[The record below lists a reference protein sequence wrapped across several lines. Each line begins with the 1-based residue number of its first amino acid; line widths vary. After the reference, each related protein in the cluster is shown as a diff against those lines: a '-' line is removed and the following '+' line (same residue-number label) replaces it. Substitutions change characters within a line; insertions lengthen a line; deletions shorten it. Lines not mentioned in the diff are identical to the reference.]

1 MGHELR
7 SKPGHLVW
15 RAYQLTWQIFA
26 EEAGPLDITPVQ
38 EALLLVLSSRTNIDQ
53 KTLAELVA
61 LDKSTAGNVIDRLEK
76 RGLIARVEN
85 NRDRRALLV
94 SLTHRGKRLS
104 DKLRPIAQRAAERL
118 LGPLSP
124 LERGEFIRLLRKI
137 TGLADQFDQIS
148 TTPPAANRLD
158 GKQILCVGLSD
169 PFGQTII
176 QRLQLDGA
184 KVIELPSPNVDIGA
198 GSPFAESL
206 RKSLE
211 KNGGIET
218 LVNGGNLQPDFVQIA
233 PDCAYSQIQR
243 ISNGRWLTVER
254 VLPYF
259 LDRGYGR
266 VINLGL
272 FPRTGIIGRHHSAVA
287 AANAS
292 IVSVSKQLSEDY
304 RHCGISSNS
313 ILPRLDCEPSELV
326 SEPRCS
332 RFVDVSPLDAA
343 LTVAYLASDEA
354 RCVSASNIILG

>member
-26 EEAGPLDITPVQ
+26 EEVGPLDITPVQ
-38 EALLLVLSSRTNIDQ
+38 EALLLVLSRRTNIDQ
-53 KTLAELVA
+53 KTLAELLA
-61 LDKSTAGNVIDRLEK
+61 LDRSTAGNVIDRLEK
-76 RGLIARVEN
+76 HGLIARVEN

-104 DKLRPIAQRAAERL
+104 DKLRPIAVRAAERL

-184 KVIELPSPNVDIGA
+184 NVIELPSPDVGV
-198 GSPFAESL
+198 GFPFAESL
-206 RKSLE
+206 KKRLE

-218 LVNGGNLQPDFVQIA
+218 LVNGGNLQPDFIQIA

-243 ISNGRWLTVER
+243 ISNGRWLTLER

-266 VINLGL
+266 VINLAL
-272 FPRTGIIGRHHSAVA
+272 FPGAGTIGRHHSAVA
-287 AANAS
+287 AANSS

-304 RHCGISSNS
+304 RHRGISSNS
-313 ILPRLDCEPSELV
+313 ISPRLYCEPIDLSE
-326 SEPRCS
+326 SRHS
-332 RFVDVSPLDAA
+332 RFVDVSPIDAA
-343 LTVAYLASDEA
+343 LTVAYLSSDEA